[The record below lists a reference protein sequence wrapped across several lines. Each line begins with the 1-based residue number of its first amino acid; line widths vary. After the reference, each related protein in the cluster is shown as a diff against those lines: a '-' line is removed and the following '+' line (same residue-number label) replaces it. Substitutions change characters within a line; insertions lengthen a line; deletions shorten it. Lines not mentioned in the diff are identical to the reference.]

1 MSETTFETTFETTS
15 ETRNET
21 RAEPAIDLLKTVE
34 YGGCS
39 AKLSPT
45 ELAGIL
51 DKLNFPAHPDLL
63 VDVSTHDDAGVY
75 RINDETALI
84 FTTDFFPPV
93 CSDPQEFGEIAAA
106 NALSDVFAMGGNALM
121 VLNLMMYSTKD
132 LPIEGFAQILQG
144 GQNKVMEAGALVV
157 GGHTIEDYP
166 PKFGLAVIGTIH
178 PDKIVSNSAA
188 RPGDRLIL
196 TKPVGTG
203 ALIAGQREQ
212 LASHEA
218 YQKALKQMKLLNKT
232 AADIMVKYGVRCAT
246 DVTGFGLLGHGR
258 EIANGS
264 DVTLKIDSESLPL
277 LDEAY
282 ELFDDGCIPGAAFR
296 NLHYVGK
303 DAQFRAGIDYNI
315 KMLTCDAQTSGGLL
329 ICAPAET
336 AEAMLADL
344 RATGLHDQAAM
355 IGEVL
360 PRMDVALLLE

>member
-1 MSETTFETTFETTS
+1 MSEPS
-15 ETRNET
+15 
-21 RAEPAIDLLKTVE
+21 IDLLTTVE

-51 DKLNFPAHPDLL
+51 DKLNFPGHPDLL

-93 CSDPQEFGEIAAA
+93 CSDPKEFGEIAAA

-132 LPIEGFAQILQG
+132 LPVEGFAQILQG
-144 GQNKVMEAGALVV
+144 GQNKVSEAGALVV
-157 GGHTIEDYP
+157 GGHTIEDHP
-166 PKFGLAVIGTIH
+166 PKFGLAVIGTVH
-178 PDKIVSNSAA
+178 PDKVVSNSAA
-188 RPGDRLIL
+188 RPGDQLIL
-196 TKPVGTG
+196 TKPLGTG
-203 ALIAGQREQ
+203 ALIAGKREQ

-218 YQKALKQMKLLNKT
+218 YQQALNQMKLLNKA
-232 AADIMVKYGVRCAT
+232 AADIMVKHGTRCAT

-264 DVTLKIDSESLPL
+264 EVTLSIDSDKLPL

-282 ELFDDGCIPGAAFR
+282 ELFDDGCIPGATFR
-296 NLHYVGK
+296 NLHYVGH
-303 DAQFRAGIDYNI
+303 DVQFKTGMDYNL

-336 AEAMLADL
+336 AEAMLEEL
-344 RATGLHDQAAM
+344 KATGLHDQAAV

-360 PRMDVALLLE
+360 PRKETALVVQ